1 MRERFEVVRQ
11 KFDQI
16 GHRLAHLVGFGSA
29 AGERGLGAKQ
39 LSKNWARISQKLKT
53 IKLAKRCAEINLK
66 NASTMHSTFERNN
79 SMLKMVVELK
89 KPFTQMN
96 ILEIN

>member
-39 LSKNWARISQKLKT
+39 LSKNWARISFEKR
-53 IKLAKRCAEINLK
+53 IYYAKYIRA
-66 NASTMHSTFERNN
+66 
-79 SMLKMVVELK
+79 
-89 KPFTQMN
+89 
-96 ILEIN
+96 